1 ARVRE
6 RRRQPTLASLCVAD
20 STPVTAGQPS
30 AFRFALLLGKSQ
42 VEAFDVLREQRG
54 DFAVHA
60 GAHADYRVRALRD
73 HIALPDAFLAFWC
86 CYFVDRFE
94 TERSFSRVPRRS
106 GKAWHRGTR
115 FFSRVLPAAAAATTT
130 ATTARLVLRLVDLE
144 RPAAHVIAVQAL
156 DRLGGIGA

>member
-1 ARVRE
+1 
-6 RRRQPTLASLCVAD
+6 
-20 STPVTAGQPS
+20 
-30 AFRFALLLGKSQ
+30 
-42 VEAFDVLREQRG
+42 
-54 DFAVHA
+54 VHA
-60 GAHADYRVRALRD
+60 GAHADYRVRTLRD

-130 ATTARLVLRLVDLE
+130 ATTAVSAATTATTARLVLRLVDLE